1 MTHNYAVY
9 VVSRR
14 CLLWTAAISMLFSSP
29 SFSWYQ
35 ATTTT
40 NTNTHHY
47 VLGMTIKTTKSRLM
61 RQPQEQE
68 EKVYRYFGFGSNVL
82 PSTMKALRQI
92 EVRPDSVTAAILPG
106 YELKFYSD
114 AAFVRHVENSD
125 GGGSDGS
132 VVHGVLYTL
141 TDEEF
146 AKVGQTEG
154 VPFGYRW
161 QSCLVYPYK
170 GDMKRA
176 GYDCLNKSTNDKEKG
191 KETKYNDNTL
201 SSPVEAYTLVE
212 ASPLSLFGSSTKQ
225 KRKEIPPSLSYLGLI
240 QEGARLWRFDSR
252 YQDFLASIEISSSNG
267 LSEIVLR
274 IAEKF
279 SGTKRTYMID
289 GYDID

>member
-1 MTHNYAVY
+1 MGILSN
-9 VVSRR
+9 SR
-14 CLLWTAAISMLFSSP
+14 
-29 SFSWYQ
+29 
-35 ATTTT
+35 T
-40 NTNTHHY
+40 NINTHHY
-47 VLGMTIKTTKSRLM
+47 VLGMTIQTTTSKLM
-61 RQPQEQE
+61 IQQQQQQHK
-68 EKVYRYFGFGSNVL
+68 KVYRYFGFGSNVL

-106 YELKFYSD
+106 YELKFHSD
-114 AAFVRHVENSD
+114 AAFVRRHVENNTGD
-125 GGGSDGS
+125 GSDSSS

-146 AKVGQTEG
+146 AKVGLTEG

-170 GDMKRA
+170 GDMKQA
-176 GYDCLNKSTNDKEKG
+176 GYDCLNKSTNEKEKG
-191 KETKYNDNTL
+191 KETKNNNNMQ

-212 ASPLSLFGSSTKQ
+212 TSPLSLFGSSTIK

-252 YQDFLASIEISSSNG
+252 YQDFLASIEMSSSNG
-267 LSEIVLR
+267 MSEIALR
-274 IAEKF
+274 IAEKV

-289 GYDID
+289 GYGID